1 MYTEKLFYNDCYLKE
16 FDATVLSCIKS
27 VDYWEIILDK
37 TAFFPEGGGQK
48 ADVGYIGDAFILD
61 VQETP
66 GGIIHYSEKEVKP
79 GEKYTC
85 SIDWDVRF
93 SRMQQHSGEHII
105 SGVVHSVYGYDNV
118 GFHMDEDYITIDFN
132 GELNRQQLD
141 EIEDKVNDAIYQNYA
156 ISCFFPDEKSLSSLD
171 YRSKLELTENVRLVK
186 IENID
191 LCACCAPHVSR
202 TGEVGIVKI
211 LDFMRHRGGVRLIAK
226 CGRQALLDYRNKY
239 RSVYDISNML
249 SAKQEEV
256 FSAVERVKNETENIY
271 KDFHSFK
278 INVAEQSKKSL
289 VFNNDVSYI
298 IVDNFD
304 ADMMRTVANY
314 GMDKSTLCVVF
325 SGNDGVGY
333 SYVAGSKS
341 LDMKNVAK
349 VINQALSGRGG
360 GRDTMIQGKA
370 SSCENDIRKFMS
382 ELVL

>member
-1 MYTEKLFYNDCYLKE
+1 
-16 FDATVLSCIKS
+16 
-27 VDYWEIILDK
+27 
-37 TAFFPEGGGQK
+37 
-48 ADVGYIGDAFILD
+48 
-61 VQETP
+61 
-66 GGIIHYSEKEVKP
+66 
-79 GEKYTC
+79 
-85 SIDWDVRF
+85 
-93 SRMQQHSGEHII
+93 
-105 SGVVHSVYGYDNV
+105 
-118 GFHMDEDYITIDFN
+118 
-132 GELNRQQLD
+132 
-141 EIEDKVNDAIYQNYA
+141 
-156 ISCFFPDEKSLSSLD
+156 
-171 YRSKLELTENVRLVK
+171 
-186 IENID
+186 
-191 LCACCAPHVSR
+191 
-202 TGEVGIVKI
+202 
-211 LDFMRHRGGVRLIAK
+211 
-226 CGRQALLDYRNKY
+226 
-239 RSVYDISNML
+239 ML

-271 KDFHSFK
+271 RDFHSFK

-333 SYVAGSKS
+333 SYVASSKS

-370 SSCENDIRKFMS
+370 SSCENDIIKFMS